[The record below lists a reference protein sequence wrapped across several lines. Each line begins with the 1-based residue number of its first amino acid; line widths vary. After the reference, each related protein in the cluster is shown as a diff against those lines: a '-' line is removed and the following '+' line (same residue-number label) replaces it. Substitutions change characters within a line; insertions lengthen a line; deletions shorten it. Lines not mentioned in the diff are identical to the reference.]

1 MCVQNQAKYK
11 NVVKSQLPP
20 HLFALADSA
29 YQQMVA
35 TQRDQC
41 FVIRCVCVTIGMSDL
56 VEETEDVKRFCGHW
70 GPMDRV

>member
-1 MCVQNQAKYK
+1 MFYLSVCASVCVSGMQNQAKYK

-41 FVIRCVCVTIGMSDL
+41 FVIRCVCVVGMSD
-56 VEETEDVKRFCGHW
+56 VSKTEGRC
-70 GPMDRV
+70 